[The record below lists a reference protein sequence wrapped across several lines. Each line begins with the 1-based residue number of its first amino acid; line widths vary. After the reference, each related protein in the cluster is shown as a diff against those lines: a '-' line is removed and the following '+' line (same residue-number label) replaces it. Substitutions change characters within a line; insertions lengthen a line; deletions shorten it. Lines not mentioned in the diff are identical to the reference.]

1 MLICLQLHHFM
12 IFIDLTWSGPTCPG
26 PDTLYVLA
34 QLQTASN
41 ISAYFY
47 PIQIIAFAFQ
57 RGESAIDP
65 KAGATK
71 AGGVERWLPWTEMR
85 HTNKTE
91 ISLAAMALVVTGN
104 ISVHNHRRVDI
115 YMFSR
120 VSLGGQC
127 DGGGYSGLQC
137 SWWRGSPHTVV
148 TVTTLPLSG
157 TVHGTLHCTLHCTH
171 GPAYWCS
178 TVKNPHK

>member
-1 MLICLQLHHFM
+1 M
-12 IFIDLTWSGPTCPG
+12 
-26 PDTLYVLA
+26 LA

-104 ISVHNHRRVDI
+104 VSVHNHRSVYI

-120 VSLGGQC
+120 DSRGGLETGQC
-127 DGGGYSGLQC
+127 DSGGYSGLQC